1 MKYFT
6 IEELSRSDKAK
17 RLGMSNAPSKKHE
30 ENLVALVEAVLDP
43 LREAYGS
50 PIYVNSGYRSP
61 GVNQMAMGA
70 KNSQHMCENG
80 DAAADITTGST
91 TGNEKLFNM
100 IIELQL
106 PFDQLIDESGFS
118 WIHVSHKSKG
128 RNRKQILHL

>member
-1 MKYFT
+1 MKHFT

-17 RLGMSNAPSKKHE
+17 RMGMGNVPPKEQE

-61 GVNQMAMGA
+61 GLNELVLGA
-70 KNSQHMCENG
+70 KNSQHVKGE
-80 DAAADITTGST
+80 AVDITAGSKKE
-91 TGNEKLFNM
+91 NEKLFDM

-106 PFDQLIDESGFS
+106 PYDQLIDESGFS